1 MELMMKR
8 TFLIGVAAGALLAG
22 ANVMASAQGMNQQQ
36 QPGASGGGMER
47 GGATQ
52 QQKGKAGSEQKAD
65 QKGLNSRAQAPE
77 KGMSGQAQQEPKAQG
92 QMEEKGKGQKAQ
104 SKDQK
109 GTTGQAQQ
117 EQKGQRAQDTQKSG
131 DQKMQRAQDQKGESG
146 KNAQSSQQS
155 GGKAAQGDAKGGNKA
170 ANLTT
175 EQKTMIRTTVLRGSN
190 APRVTNVNFS
200 VSVGTV
206 IPASVHF
213 VALPPVL
220 VEIFPEWRG
229 YDYIIVDDRI
239 VILEPHTRKIV
250 TILVV

>member
-1 MELMMKR
+1 MKR

-36 QPGASGGGMER
+36 QPGASSGGMER
-47 GGATQ
+47 GGASM
-52 QQKGKAGSEQKAD
+52 QQKGSAGTEQKSN
-65 QKGLNSRAQAPE
+65 QKGLNSRAQAPD

-92 QMEEKGKGQKAQ
+92 QMEEKGKDQKAQ
-104 SKDQK
+104 SKDQMK
-109 GTTGQAQQ
+109 GTSGQAQQ
-117 EQKGQRAQDTQKSG
+117 DQKDQKGQRAQEKSG
-131 DQKMQRAQDQKGESG
+131 AQDKS
-146 KNAQSSQQS
+146 AQSPSSSKSSSSAQS
-155 GGKAAQGDAKGGNKA
+155 GAKGGNKA
-170 ANLTT
+170 ASLTT
-175 EQKTMIRTTVLRGSN
+175 EQKTKIRTTVLRGSN

-213 VALPPVL
+213 VTLPPVL

-229 YDYIIVDDRI
+229 YDYIIVNDQI

>member
-1 MELMMKR
+1 MMKR

-22 ANVMASAQGMNQQQ
+22 ANGIAFGQGMNQQQ
-36 QPGASGGGMER
+36 PGASSGGSMQQER
-47 GGATQ
+47 SGGSAQ
-52 QQKGKAGSEQKAD
+52 QQKGGAASEQKG
-65 QKGLNSRAQAPE
+65 GLNSRAQAPD
-77 KGMSGQAQQEPKAQG
+77 KATTGQAQQEPKAQ
-92 QMEEKGKGQKAQ
+92 MDDKGKAQKGQA
-104 SKDQK
+104 KDEMK

-117 EQKGQRAQDTQKSG
+117 DQKGQRAQDTQKSG
-131 DQKMQRAQDQKGESG
+131 DQKMQRGETKSG
-146 KNAQSSQQS
+146 TSAQSSQQS
-155 GGKAAQGDAKGGNKA
+155 GGKAAQSGAQSGGNKA

-175 EQKTMIRTTVLRGSN
+175 EQKTKIRTTVLSGSN

-213 VALPPVL
+213 APLPSVL

-229 YDYIIVDDRI
+229 YDYIIVDERI
-239 VILEPHTRKIV
+239 VILEPRTRKIV

>member
-1 MELMMKR
+1 MMKR

-22 ANVMASAQGMNQQQ
+22 ANVMASAQGMNERQQ
-36 QPGASGGGMER
+36 QPSASSGGMER
-47 GGATQ
+47 GGASTT
-52 QQKGKAGSEQKAD
+52 QQKGKAGSEMKSD

-77 KGMSGQAQQEPKAQG
+77 KGMSNEKGMSGQAQQEPKAQD
-92 QMEEKGKGQKAQ
+92 QKAQ
-104 SKDQK
+104 DQK
-109 GTTGQAQQ
+109 KSTTGQAQQ
-117 EQKGQRAQDTQKSG
+117 DQKGQRAQDTQKSG

-175 EQKTMIRTTVLRGSN
+175 EQKTKIRTTVLRGSN

-220 VEIFPEWRG
+220 VEIFPEWSG
-229 YDYIIVDDRI
+229 YDYIIVDERI
-239 VILEPHTRKIV
+239 VILEPQTRKIV

>member
-1 MELMMKR
+1 
-8 TFLIGVAAGALLAG
+8 
-22 ANVMASAQGMNQQQ
+22 
-36 QPGASGGGMER
+36 
-47 GGATQ
+47 
-52 QQKGKAGSEQKAD
+52 
-65 QKGLNSRAQAPE
+65 
-77 KGMSGQAQQEPKAQG
+77 MSGQAQQEPKAQG
-92 QMEEKGKGQKAQ
+92 QMEEKGKAQKNQAQ
-104 SKDQK
+104 EQK
-109 GTTGQAQQ
+109 KSTSGQAQQ

-155 GGKAAQGDAKGGNKA
+155 GSKAAQGDAKGGNKA

-175 EQKTMIRTTVLRGSN
+175 EQKTKIRTTVLRGSN

-229 YDYIIVDDRI
+229 YDYIIVDDQI